1 MQDENE
7 FVPQNSVAALALW
20 NPDAIASWSL
30 LFTPVFGSY
39 FVMKNWQSI
48 GDTEKARTAQNWLFI
63 SILMVVVSVIPV
75 IGGLIYLIYLIIWYY
90 ACNRKQIKFV
100 KKTWENTYPHKAWLG
115 KPLLFGLVIHIVLL
129 LYLVLLN
136 SVAALWS
143 H

>member
-7 FVPQNSVAALALW
+7 FVTQNSVAALALW

-63 SILMVVVSVIPV
+63 RSHLKNS
-75 IGGLIYLIYLIIWYY
+75 LI
-90 ACNRKQIKFV
+90 NF
-100 KKTWENTYPHKAWLG
+100 TDGET
-115 KPLLFGLVIHIVLL
+115 
-129 LYLVLLN
+129 
-136 SVAALWS
+136 
-143 H
+143 